1 MNQGER
7 DIRVFSGMPSRLA
20 TLQDLPVLLHRPGEL
35 LSQESSSP
43 TARRASLANRK
54 PAPRNPANRTPLEI
68 VEKVLH
74 LRRTYHLSPLR
85 IVWYLAHL
93 SRYQN
98 LGCRRLSHSQVPRLE
113 QASAG
118 HASSQN
124 PHPAP
129 WRYFVNRSRSTSSS

>member
-1 MNQGER
+1 MNQSER

-35 LSQESSSP
+35 LSQESNSP

-85 IVWYLAHL
+85 IVWYLAHYHDIKISDAGVYRIL
-93 SRYQN
+93 RCHGLN
-98 LGCRRLSHSQVPRLE
+98 RLPR
-113 QASAG
+113 G
-118 HASSQN
+118 TRVRKIHT
-124 PHPAP
+124 PAP
-129 WRYFVNRSRSTSSS
+129 